1 MKRQDS
7 ATYNNDESVA
17 TVGVGRKAVLGK
29 LLEGAAWFA
38 TLTLATVGTLAFLPD
53 GAWETFPTALRP
65 ARAKLAEF
73 GVAPTCYRSD
83 NETTS
88 ELESNDGLANG
99 DDAGT
104 WPGATTVRIGE
115 RWKSVRKVGET
126 AFGEKT
132 RGNFGAVD
140 LNNAN
145 SKGNAEGAT
154 VEENGALVGNG
165 GDFSEGFGVLVGDE
179 RSDDSNVVGAQP
191 TANEENEGDE
201 EIGNVE
207 SENVGLTD
215 GSGDVGEDWSADAI
229 PPFDE
234 GNGAATEVAVDSL
247 GERAFENVENR
258 ADADLAIGVGDNVA
272 KTGAEAGNVAQETTA
287 ANVAEAGVATSQNAD
302 GAVAGTGFEGFEGFN
317 GFGAPTQLL
326 AEADATL
333 PSDLEVE
340 AAGNVAPNSG
350 DADFETGDLQSALA
364 AAGEAT
370 TPEEIKTAFET
381 LNRIRNERG
390 NRLAAADSQ
399 ALDAALDR
407 LAFDV
412 FYNPAQAILEPRR
425 QTAPGESLASIAER
439 LGTTPETLA
448 EINAIKSPVDAPLP
462 PGTTLKTVRGPVSA
476 EISIA
481 KKELTLR
488 FNGLYAGR
496 FALGVPESSA
506 NLRGD
511 LRVVEKLAN
520 PNCDAVD
527 ANGQT
532 ISIPGGAP
540 ENPLGAAWIALD
552 GGVGL
557 QGTNRPELVGQ
568 TIPENGGFVF
578 SNREIAQLSVLLPVG
593 AVVAIVD

>member
-1 MKRQDS
+1 M
-7 ATYNNDESVA
+7 A
-17 TVGVGRKAVLGK
+17 LGK

-38 TLTLATVGTLAFLPD
+38 TLSLATVGTLAFLPD

-73 GVAPTCYRSD
+73 GVAPTCYRADAEADSKLAL
-83 NETTS
+83 NKG
-88 ELESNDGLANG
+88 LEEGKVGESWGA
-99 DDAGT
+99 
-104 WPGATTVRIGE
+104 ATTVRIGE
-115 RWKSVRKVGET
+115 RWKNVQKVDET
-126 AFGEKT
+126 AWGANGED
-132 RGNFGAVD
+132 GARAKFDGGD
-140 LNNAN
+140 LGDAN
-145 SKGNAEGAT
+145 LGTSEGGAA
-154 VEENGALVGNG
+154 VEETGALGWNG
-165 GDFSEGFGVLVGDE
+165 GDFNGGFGAWAGSERNDGLNVDAAQLPEKEGVGD
-179 RSDDSNVVGAQP
+179 VG
-191 TANEENEGDE
+191 T
-201 EIGNVE
+201 
-207 SENVGLTD
+207 ENVGLPVENEN
-215 GSGDVGEDWSADAI
+215 GGEDWSADAI
-229 PPFDE
+229 PPFVE
-234 GNGAATEVAVDSL
+234 GNETSPEVAVDL
-247 GERAFENVENR
+247 LAERAVENVDNR
-258 ADADLAIGVGDNVA
+258 VDVDLPSEAGDNVA
-272 KTGAEAGNVAQETTA
+272 ELGN
-287 ANVAEAGVATSQNAD
+287 ATPQNAA
-302 GAVAGTGFEGFEGFN
+302 AVAGTGFEGFEGFEGVDGDN
-317 GFGAPTQLL
+317 GLGAPTQLL
-326 AEADATL
+326 AEADA
-333 PSDLEVE
+333 
-340 AAGNVAPNSG
+340 AAPNDWEGSGAENVAPNSG
-350 DADFETGDLQSALA
+350 DVGPETVDLQSALNA
-364 AAGEAT
+364 ASTAS
-370 TPEEIKTAFET
+370 TPEEIKTVFET
-381 LNRIRNERG
+381 LNRIRNKRG
-390 NRLAAADSQ
+390 ARLAAEEAQ

-412 FYNPAQAILEPRR
+412 FYNPAQAILEPRW
-425 QTAPGESLASIAER
+425 QTTPGESLASIAER

-448 EINAIKSPVDAPLP
+448 EINGVKSPINAPLP
-462 PGTTLKTVRGPVSA
+462 PGTALKTVRGPVSA

-511 LRVVEKLAN
+511 FRVVEKLAN

-532 ISIPGGAP
+532 IAIPGGAP

>member
-1 MKRQDS
+1 M
-7 ATYNNDESVA
+7 A
-17 TVGVGRKAVLGK
+17 LGK

-38 TLTLATVGTLAFLPD
+38 TLSLATVGTLAFLPD

-73 GVAPTCYRSD
+73 GVAPACYRAD
-83 NETTS
+83 NEKTS
-88 ELESNDGLANG
+88 ELASND
-99 DDAGT
+99 AGFADKKDSGS
-104 WPGATTVRIGE
+104 WDGATTVRIGE
-115 RWKSVRKVGET
+115 RWKNARKVGEN
-126 AFGEKT
+126 AFEDDGRENWS
-132 RGNFGAVD
+132 GG

-145 SKGNAEGAT
+145 SDAKEGAA
-154 VEENGALVGNG
+154 VEETGALAWNG
-165 GDFSEGFGVLVGDE
+165 GDFNGGFGALPGDE
-179 RSDDSNVVGAQP
+179 RNVGLDGVGARP
-191 TANEENEGDE
+191 SANEGV
-201 EIGNVE
+201 GSVE
-207 SENVGLTD
+207 PDGVGLTD
-215 GSGDVGEDWSADAI
+215 GNGDEDVGEEDWGADAI
-229 PPFDE
+229 PPFVE
-234 GNGAATEVAVDSL
+234 GSVEGSGAAPEVAVDSL
-247 GERAFENVENR
+247 DERAFENADNR
-258 ADADLAIGVGDNVA
+258 VDADLAIGVGDNVA

-287 ANVAEAGVATSQNAD
+287 ASVAEAGVATAQSD
-302 GAVAGTGFEGFEGFN
+302 GGAVAGAGFEGFN
-317 GFGAPTQLL
+317 GFEGVNGFSAPTQRL
-326 AEADATL
+326 AEADAAL
-333 PSDLEVE
+333 SSGLEE
-340 AAGNVAPNSG
+340 SGAGNGAASSEDVG
-350 DADFETGDLQSALA
+350 LETGDLQSALTA
-364 AAGEAT
+364 ASTAS
-370 TPEEIKTAFET
+370 TPEEIKTVFET

-390 NRLAAADSQ
+390 SRLDVENAQ

-412 FYNPAQAILEPRR
+412 FYNPAQAILEPFW
-425 QTAPGESLASIAER
+425 QTAPGESFASIAER
-439 LGTTPETLA
+439 LGTTPEALA
-448 EINAIKSPVDAPLP
+448 EINGAKTPINAPLP
-462 PGTTLKTVRGPVSA
+462 VGTKLKTVRGPVSA

-511 LRVVEKLAN
+511 FRVVEKLTN

-540 ENPLGAAWIALD
+540 ENPLGSAWIALD

-578 SNREIAQLSVLLPVG
+578 SNREIAQLCVLLPVG

>member
-1 MKRQDS
+1 M
-7 ATYNNDESVA
+7 
-17 TVGVGRKAVLGK
+17 LGK

-38 TLTLATVGTLAFLPD
+38 TLSLATVGTLAFLPD

-73 GVAPTCYRSD
+73 GVAPTCYRVD
-83 NETTS
+83 KEKTT
-88 ELESNDGLANG
+88 EQLASNKGLANE
-99 DDAGT
+99 DDFGAWG
-104 WPGATTVRIGE
+104 GATTVRIGE
-115 RWKSVRKVGET
+115 RWKNARKVDET
-126 AFGEKT
+126 AFGENA
-132 RGNFGAVD
+132 RGNFGSVD
-140 LNNAN
+140 LSDAN
-145 SKGNAEGAT
+145 SKEREGLAT
-154 VEENGALVGNG
+154 VEETGALAWNG
-165 GDFSEGFGVLVGDE
+165 GDFNEGFAALTGDE
-179 RSDDSNVVGAQP
+179 RNADSNGVDAQ
-191 TANEENEGDE
+191 TAPNEKNEGDE

-207 SENVGLTD
+207 PENVGSTD

-229 PPFDE
+229 PPFVE
-234 GNGAATEVAVDSL
+234 GNGAAPEVAVDSL
-247 GERAFENVENR
+247 GEPAFENVDNR
-258 ADADLAIGVGDNVA
+258 VGADLTIGVGDNVA
-272 KTGAEAGNVAQETTA
+272 KTGTEAGNVAQETTA
-287 ANVAEAGVATSQNAD
+287 AGVAEAGVATSQNAD

-317 GFGAPTQLL
+317 GFSAPTQLL

-333 PSDLEVE
+333 PSDLEGGV
-340 AAGNVAPNSG
+340 AGNVAPDSG
-350 DADFETGDLQSALA
+350 NADLETVDLQSALT
-364 AAGEAT
+364 AAGKAS

-390 NRLAAADSQ
+390 SRLAAADSQ

-412 FYNPAQAILEPRR
+412 FYNPAQAILEPRW

-448 EINAIKSPVDAPLP
+448 EINGLKTPVDAPLP
-462 PGTTLKTVRGPVSA
+462 VGTTLKTVRGPVSA

-511 LRVVEKLAN
+511 FRVVEKLAN

-578 SNREIAQLSVLLPVG
+578 SDREIAQLSVLLPVG

>member
-1 MKRQDS
+1 M
-7 ATYNNDESVA
+7 A
-17 TVGVGRKAVLGK
+17 LGK

-38 TLTLATVGTLAFLPD
+38 TLSLATVGTLAFLPD

-73 GVAPTCYRSD
+73 GVAPACYRAD
-83 NETTS
+83 NEKTS
-88 ELESNDGLANG
+88 EFASND
-99 DDAGT
+99 AGFADKKDSGA
-104 WPGATTVRIGE
+104 WGGATTVRIGE
-115 RWKSVRKVGET
+115 RWKNARKVGEN
-126 AFGEKT
+126 AFEEESAFEDNG
-132 RGNFGAVD
+132 RGNWSGG

-145 SKGNAEGAT
+145 SDAKEGLA
-154 VEENGALVGNG
+154 VEETGALAWNG
-165 GDFSEGFGVLVGDE
+165 GGFNEGFGALPGDE
-179 RSDDSNVVGAQP
+179 R
-191 TANEENEGDE
+191 
-201 EIGNVE
+201 
-207 SENVGLTD
+207 NVGLDGVGARPSANEGVGSVEQDGVGWTD
-215 GSGDVGEDWSADAI
+215 GNGDGDGGDEDWGADAI
-229 PPFDE
+229 PPFVE
-234 GNGAATEVAVDSL
+234 GNVEGSGASPEVAVDSL
-247 GERAFENVENR
+247 DERAFENADYRV
-258 ADADLAIGVGDNVA
+258 DADLASGVGGNVA
-272 KTGAEAGNVAQETTA
+272 ETETEAGNVAQETTA
-287 ANVAEAGVATSQNAD
+287 ASVAEAGVATSQSD
-302 GAVAGTGFEGFEGFN
+302 GGAVAGTGFEGFEGFD
-317 GFGAPTQLL
+317 GFSAPTQRL
-326 AEADATL
+326 AEADAAL
-333 PSDLEVE
+333 PSGLEE
-340 AAGNVAPNSG
+340 SGAGNVAASSE
-350 DADFETGDLQSALA
+350 DAGLETVDLQSALTA
-364 AAGEAT
+364 ASTAS
-370 TPEEIKTAFET
+370 TPEEIKTVFET

-390 NRLAAADSQ
+390 ARLDAENAR

-412 FYNPAQAILEPRR
+412 FYNPAQAILEPFW
-425 QTAPGESLASIAER
+425 QTAPGESFASIAER
-439 LGTTPETLA
+439 LGTTPEALA
-448 EINAIKSPVDAPLP
+448 EINGAKAPIDAPLP
-462 PGTTLKTVRGPVSA
+462 VGTTLKTVRGPVSA
-476 EISIA
+476 EISVA

-511 LRVVEKLAN
+511 FRVVEKLTN

-540 ENPLGAAWIALD
+540 ENPLGSAWIALD

>member
-1 MKRQDS
+1 M
-7 ATYNNDESVA
+7 
-17 TVGVGRKAVLGK
+17 LGK

-38 TLTLATVGTLAFLPD
+38 TLSLATVGTLAFLPD
-53 GAWETFPTALRP
+53 GAWETFPAALRP

-73 GVAPTCYRSD
+73 GVAPTCYRAD
-83 NETTS
+83 NDATS
-88 ELESNDGLANG
+88 ELASNNDLAG
-99 DDAGT
+99 EKDSGF
-104 WPGATTVRIGE
+104 WSGGTTVRIGE
-115 RWKSVRKVGET
+115 RWKNVVKIDGI
-126 AFGEKT
+126 AFGDNARENLDGGLNNAKSET
-132 RGNFGAVD
+132 REGLAAVEETGALAWNGGFNESFAPLPGEERNVD
-140 LNNAN
+140 LN
-145 SKGNAEGAT
+145 
-154 VEENGALVGNG
+154 V
-165 GDFSEGFGVLVGDE
+165 
-179 RSDDSNVVGAQP
+179 DDARP
-191 TANEENEGDE
+191 TANEGV
-201 EIGNVE
+201 G
-207 SENVGLTD
+207 NVGLTD
-215 GSGDVGEDWSADAI
+215 GNDDAGEDWDADAI
-229 PPFDE
+229 PPFEE
-234 GNGAATEVAVDSL
+234 GGGATEVADGSFD
-247 GERAFENVENR
+247 ERAFENVDNR
-258 ADADLAIGVGDNVA
+258 SDADLAVGVGDNVA
-272 KTGAEAGNVAQETTA
+272 ETEGVAQEKTA
-287 ANVAEAGVATSQNAD
+287 ASVAEAD
-302 GAVAGTGFEGFEGFN
+302 GAVAGTGFEGFN
-317 GFGAPTQLL
+317 GFDGFSAPARLL

-333 PSDLEVE
+333 PSDLE
-340 AAGNVAPNSG
+340 GGSVASNAG
-350 DADFETGDLQSALA
+350 DAGLETVDLQSALA
-364 AAGEAT
+364 AAGKAS

-390 NRLAAADSQ
+390 ARLAVEEAQ
-399 ALDAALDR
+399 ALDATLDR

-412 FYNPAQAILEPRR
+412 FYNPAQTILEPRW

-448 EINAIKSPVDAPLP
+448 EINGVKTPIDAPLP
-462 PGTTLKTVRGPVSA
+462 VGTTLKTVRGPVSA

-511 LRVVEKLAN
+511 FRVVEKLAN

-532 ISIPGGAP
+532 IAIPGGAP

-593 AVVAIVD
+593 AAVAIVD

>member
-1 MKRQDS
+1 M
-7 ATYNNDESVA
+7 
-17 TVGVGRKAVLGK
+17 GK

-38 TLTLATVGTLAFLPD
+38 TLSLATGGTLAFLPD

-73 GVAPTCYRSD
+73 GVAPTCYRVD
-83 NETTS
+83 NESTS
-88 ELESNDGLANG
+88 ELPASNGLTS
-99 DDAGT
+99 DKDAVFWSG
-104 WPGATTVRIGE
+104 GTTVRIGE
-115 RWKSVRKVGET
+115 RWKNVQKNGGVG
-126 AFGEKT
+126 FGDNAS
-132 RGNFGAVD
+132 GNLGVG
-140 LNNAN
+140 LNNAK
-145 SKGNAEGAT
+145 SETREGGTA
-154 VEENGALVGNG
+154 VEETGAFAWNG
-165 GDFSEGFGVLVGDE
+165 GDFNEGFGALTGGERNAGLNVGD
-179 RSDDSNVVGAQP
+179 SQP
-191 TANEENEGDE
+191 TANEGV
-201 EIGNVE
+201 G
-207 SENVGLTD
+207 NVGLAD
-215 GSGDVGEDWSADAI
+215 ENGDVDDWDADSI

-234 GNGAATEVAVDSL
+234 GNGAAAEVAGDSL
-247 GERAFENVENR
+247 DERAFENVDNR
-258 ADADLAIGVGDNVA
+258 SGADLAVGGGDNVA
-272 KTGAEAGNVAQETTA
+272 ETGSVAQEKTA
-287 ANVAEAGVATSQNAD
+287 PSVAESAVATPQSVD

-317 GFGAPTQLL
+317 GFDAPTRLL

-333 PSDLEVE
+333 PSDLEE
-340 AAGNVAPNSG
+340 GGAGNVAPNSG
-350 DADFETGDLQSALA
+350 AAGLETVDLQSALT

-390 NRLAAADSQ
+390 ARLVAEEAQ

-448 EINAIKSPVDAPLP
+448 EINGLKTPVDAPLP
-462 PGTTLKTVRGPVSA
+462 VGTTLKTVRGPVSA

-511 LRVVEKLAN
+511 FRVVEKLAN

-578 SNREIAQLSVLLPVG
+578 SDREILQLSVLLPVG